1 MLSFILDNSIMLTVC
16 VINIACLKKKGSMLQ
31 IQYNLNVVLYQLFII
46 ASDSQ
51 QLKQIQMIIV
61 YVSLLYYIRENLD

>member
-16 VINIACLKKKGSMLQ
+16 VINIACLKNKGRMLQ
-31 IQYNLNVVLYQLFII
+31 IQYNLNIVLRQLFII

-51 QLKQIQMIIV
+51 QLKQIPMISKCVCIT
-61 YVSLLYYIRENLD
+61 SILH